1 MNNYLLF
8 NSDLFFFYQ
17 CFGCVWLVSQ
27 IDLRQRFIKLKQEFI
42 TACKKSKLQ
51 PPKLNYHNFEQ
62 GLAEC
67 DNDEF
72 KAWILQGVAHGF
84 DIGFEGAIDSLPKST
99 RNHTMSIQEKCAVL
113 EDVINELKEGRMIA
127 IPDVPDCVSPL
138 GCVPKDETKF
148 RVIRNYSSPEGSSLN
163 DHINDRFAKVKY
175 VTHQQIAQKICE
187 EGSGCCIA
195 KVDLK
200 SAFRQ
205 IPVSRQSIRLLGH
218 KLYGQY
224 VAENRVPFGL
234 RSACLIC
241 QGIGLA
247 IILITN
253 TRLLASGLQGSIA
266 NFVDDFICIKQC
278 KIRCQLIYDTLLNTC
293 KWLGVE
299 VNTYKCASPA
309 TRQVILG
316 LQYDTQSMRVCL
328 PDVKVQKYT
337 ELINI
342 TLRNKYIAREQLASL
357 IGKLTYAAVVIF
369 PGTAFLQYLRQVYYS
384 NTSDSIFIDAYL
396 QKELQW
402 WLYFFNNFNGI
413 SIHSIANPPSPSLT
427 LATDASNFGFGAV
440 FEGRCFG
447 CIFGNN
453 NFMSEKEIVLK
464 ELYACAVAIA
474 TWAPNLNGN
483 CLRIFMD
490 SKHAKAAIMC
500 KRDKNALRM
509 SLVRYITV
517 MGMKYKFSF
526 FVEWLPS
533 KSNDLADSLSRMQF
547 QRFNT
552 LCSENN
558 MNFEFVEPV
567 FDDFWSF

>member
-1 MNNYLLF
+1 M
-8 NSDLFFFYQ
+8 
-17 CFGCVWLVSQ
+17 
-27 IDLRQRFIKLKQEFI
+27 
-42 TACKKSKLQ
+42 Q
-51 PPKLNYHNFEQ
+51 PPKLNYFNFEK
-62 GLAEC
+62 GLSSCE
-67 DNDEF
+67 NDEF
-72 KAWILQGVAHGF
+72 KSWILQGIAHGF
-84 DIGFEGAIDSLPKST
+84 NIGFEGSIDTLPKST
-99 RNHTMSIQEKCAVL
+99 RNHSMTIEEKCAVL
-113 EDVINELKEGRMIA
+113 EDMINELKEGRMIA

-163 DHINDRFAKVKY
+163 DNINDRFAKVKY

-187 EGSGCCIA
+187 EGKDCCIA

-205 IPVSRQSIRLLGH
+205 IPVSKPSIRLLGH

-241 QGIGLA
+241 QSMGLA
-247 IILITN
+247 IIFITN
-253 TRLLASGLQGSIA
+253 TYLFASGLQGSIA

-278 KIRCQLIYDTLLNTC
+278 KSRCQLIYDTLLNTC
-293 KWLGVE
+293 NWLGVE
-299 VNTYKCASPA
+299 VNTSKCAAPA
-309 TRQVILG
+309 TRQVVLG
-316 LQYDTQSMRVCL
+316 LEYDTQSMIVGL
-328 PDVKVQKYT
+328 PKAKVQKYSD
-337 ELINI
+337 LITNA
-342 TLRNKYIAREQLASL
+342 LFKGYISRDQLASL
-357 IGKLTYAAVVIF
+357 IGKLTYSAAVIF
-369 PGTAFLQYLRQVYYS
+369 PGSAFLQHLRLVYYT
-384 NTSDSIFIDAYL
+384 NTTDIINIDSYL

-413 SIHSIANPPSPSLT
+413 SIYSIAYPPVPSLT
-427 LATDASNFGFGAV
+427 LATDASNFGYGAV
-440 FEGRCFG
+440 FNGLCFG
-447 CIFGNN
+447 CVFGTN
-453 NFMSEKEIVLK
+453 NFMTDKEIVLK

-500 KRDKNALRM
+500 KRDKNHLRM

-517 MGMKYKFSF
+517 MALKYKFSF
-526 FVEWLPS
+526 FVDWLPS
-533 KSNDLADSLSRMQF
+533 KSNDLADSLSRLQF
-547 QRFNT
+547 QRFND
-552 LCSENN
+552 LCAENN
-558 MNFEFVEPV
+558 MHFDFVEPN